1 MRYGHKFITPLRGG
15 VFVTTSAAVNQQGGE
30 KNHSTAS
37 DSAQSL
43 ANLHSECVCVYMRA
57 PSNHKSICHQIL
69 KLGYLFFLIQL
80 LKLEQI
86 SLIRNKE
93 QANSSI
99 HYPLHIYLIHFVGL
113 GLTHVCACAIYLY
126 L

>member
-43 ANLHSECVCVYMRA
+43 ANLHSECVCVCICVLLLTTKA
-57 PSNHKSICHQIL
+57 SATKSSN
-69 KLGYLFFLIQL
+69 
-80 LKLEQI
+80 
-86 SLIRNKE
+86 
-93 QANSSI
+93 
-99 HYPLHIYLIHFVGL
+99 
-113 GLTHVCACAIYLY
+113 
-126 L
+126 